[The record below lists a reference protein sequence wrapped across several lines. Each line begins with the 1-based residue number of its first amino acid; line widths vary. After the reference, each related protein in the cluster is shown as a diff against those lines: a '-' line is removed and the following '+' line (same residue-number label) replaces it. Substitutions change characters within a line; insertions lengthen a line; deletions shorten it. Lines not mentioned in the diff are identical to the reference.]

1 MEPDAPPLFITRTE
15 NPLIM
20 GRVPLRLS
28 LMSIERIAPSDPYF
42 HSEEQFYEPDGVRVT
57 SQAFTRGP
65 TTQLAWLEV
74 QARKPADD
82 GTIAVDFVRNWPFV
96 VGAASLPF
104 GGSPVE
110 FVLETVQ
117 GRTAT
122 PPAGSIPPPLGFD
135 VSEVDR
141 VRYALDP
148 DVLVL
153 PIHVVAFTDPNG
165 SVLSFGGSSEVL
177 EESLRQFVDP
187 GGATQL
193 SAIRTD
199 DGREAK
205 QLAHVALN
213 RRFSENAVDG
223 YWYQCGI
230 QFHLEKIELI
240 AQEDELERR
249 LTVMTTNPCNRRQEP
264 LANYFPGGLTGP
276 PVDSSMQAI
285 PVYVG
290 GTIRTEIFGGLAG
303 ATCGSGNPTC
313 NPYPRGSADDLIM
326 IDGRAGLTGRRWV
339 LAHEIGHFLG
349 LDHEGDRVCQGDL
362 EPTNLMRTSGPEYED
377 PSEVTLSAVQCERA
391 RCLAATFLHQ
401 WGHVPMSR
409 QEEECAAFTP

>member
-1 MEPDAPPLFITRTE
+1 
-15 NPLIM
+15 M
-20 GRVPLRLS
+20 GRAPLRLS
-28 LMSIERIAPSDPYF
+28 LMSIERVAPSDPSF
-42 HSEEQFYEPDGVRVT
+42 HSEEQYYEPDGVRVT
-57 SQAFTRGP
+57 SQAFTRRP
-65 TTQLAWLEV
+65 TTQLAWLDVES
-74 QARKPADD
+74 RKPADD
-82 GTIAVDFVRNWPFV
+82 GTITVDFVRNWPFV

-135 VSEVDR
+135 VNEVDR

-153 PIHVVAFTDPNG
+153 PIHITAFADLNG
-165 SVLSFGGSSEVL
+165 AVRSFGGSSEVL

-199 DGREAK
+199 DGRESR

-230 QFHLEKIELI
+230 QFRLEKIEI
-240 AQEDELERR
+240 IEQGDGLERI
-249 LTVMTTNPCNRRQEP
+249 LSATTNPCNFRPDP
-264 LANYFPGGLTGP
+264 LADYFPGGRPGP
-276 PVDSSMQAI
+276 RVDSSLMAI

-290 GTIRTEIFGGLAG
+290 GRIITGPLEEFSGV
-303 ATCGSGNPTC
+303 TCGSGNRSCDP
-313 NPYPRGSADDLIM
+313 NPWPGDNFIM
-326 IDGRAGLTGRRWV
+326 INDREGIQGHRWV

-349 LDHEGDRVCQGDL
+349 LGHEGDRECEGDL
-362 EPTNLMRTSGPEYED
+362 ESTNLMRTLGPEYED
-377 PSEVTLSAVQCERA
+377 PAEVTLSAAQCERA

-409 QEEECAAFTP
+409 QDEECAAFTP